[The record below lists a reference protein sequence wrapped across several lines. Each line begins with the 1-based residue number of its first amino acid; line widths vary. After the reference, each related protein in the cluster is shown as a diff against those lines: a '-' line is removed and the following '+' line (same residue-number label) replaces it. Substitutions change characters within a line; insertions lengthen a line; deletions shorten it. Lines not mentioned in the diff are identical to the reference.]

1 MSNEA
6 RHRDIVA
13 LLARGVIRV
22 KRYPLAAKAIGSHMH
37 DSKVCSTE
45 QPTRGESVPADHQS
59 QGHVDSVA
67 PIQFGGDQ

>member
-22 KRYPLAAKAIGSHMH
+22 KRYPLAAKAIESQMH
-37 DSKVCSTE
+37 DGNACPNE
-45 QPTRGESVPADHQS
+45 QPTQGESVQADHQS
-59 QGHVDSVA
+59 QGHVDTVA